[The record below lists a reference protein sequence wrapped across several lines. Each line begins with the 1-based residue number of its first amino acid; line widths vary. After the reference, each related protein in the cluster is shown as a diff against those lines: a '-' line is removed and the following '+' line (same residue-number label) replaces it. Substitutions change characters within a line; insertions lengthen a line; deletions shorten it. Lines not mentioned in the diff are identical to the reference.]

1 MNINAIV
8 PGSLSAV
15 AQRDGMTLAE
25 TFLNCDVLLLVD
37 QSGSMS
43 VCDAP
48 GGTGSPRSRYDAADA
63 ELTRLQAQ
71 YPGKV
76 ALVAFSSWPVF
87 CPGGKAERL
96 GGGTDMAAALQFVK
110 VADDAGIKIVLISD
124 GEPNEEAKTLQIA
137 KTFKSRID
145 TIYIGS
151 EEDHSGGRAFLQK
164 LAQATGGQFFK
175 SDAPG
180 LLADNVQ
187 TLLLAG

>member
-1 MNINAIV
+1 MSKNAIV

-25 TFLNCDVLLLVD
+25 SFLNCDVLLLVD
-37 QSGSMS
+37 QSGSMGT
-43 VCDAP
+43 CDGPAM
-48 GGTGSPRSRYDAADA
+48 RSRYEMADA
-63 ELTRLQAQ
+63 ELIRLQAQ

-76 ALVAFSSWPVF
+76 ALIAFSSWPVF
-87 CPGGKAERL
+87 CPGGKPERL
-96 GGGTDMAAALQFVK
+96 GGGTDMVAALQFVK

-124 GEPNEEAKTLQIA
+124 GEPADEKQTLQVA
-137 KTFKSRID
+137 KTFTSKID
-145 TIYIGS
+145 TIYIGNES
-151 EEDHSGGRAFLQK
+151 DHNGGRVFLQK
-164 LAQATGGQFFK
+164 LAAATGGQFFK